1 VVICDIYGD
10 SKESTILTLRSD
22 DGVVELQERLEADR
36 AEVEEAEIN
45 ELETEIDDAVY
56 DLFNLTAEERAGV
69 EDYRKVL

>member
-1 VVICDIYGD
+1 
-10 SKESTILTLRSD
+10 
-22 DGVVELQERLEADR
+22 VVELLERLEADR

>member
-1 VVICDIYGD
+1 MVICGIYD
-10 SKESTILTLRSD
+10 SRKEATISALRID
-22 DGVVELQERLEADR
+22 DGLVELLERLEADR